1 MGCLWRKC
9 SIFASNIEVNEAPVP
24 PLKGR
29 KQTITRAKLLKL
41 RTENFVK
48 FGGK

>member
-24 PLKGR
+24 PKG
-29 KQTITRAKLLKL
+29 
-41 RTENFVK
+41 EEVNDN
-48 FGGK
+48 